1 MKNDMKEVSDLY
13 MFGKNDEVR
22 SKSEKFLEFWCN
34 FVDSVQNSMP
44 KVEKK
49 KKPKD
54 DKKKPAKKGPSLMD
68 NDMMAEL
75 KAK

>member
-1 MKNDMKEVSDLY
+1 MKNDMKEVCDLY

-22 SKSEKFLEFWCN
+22 SKSEKFLAFWCN

-54 DKKKPAKKGPSLMD
+54 DKKKTTKKGPSLMD